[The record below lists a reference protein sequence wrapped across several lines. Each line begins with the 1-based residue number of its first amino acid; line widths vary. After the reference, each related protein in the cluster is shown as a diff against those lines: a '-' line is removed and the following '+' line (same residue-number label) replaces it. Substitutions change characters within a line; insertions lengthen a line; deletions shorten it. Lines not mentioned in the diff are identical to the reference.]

1 VIENLHREDGVAL
14 VVAMMA
20 LLLMTALG
28 VALILTTSSETMIA
42 GNYRS
47 SSEALYAA
55 DAVVERAMDDL
66 LTVSDWNG
74 LLSGSVQS
82 AFVDGAPS
90 GTRRLPDGS
99 SLDLAEAV
107 NMANCGHAATCSAS
121 ELVGNATGDRPWA
134 QNNPV
139 WRLYAYGPLN
149 DMIPARTINSPFYV
163 VLMVADD
170 PSENDDNPLLDGG
183 PQLSGS
189 KNPGAN
195 VLALRAEA
203 FGPRGAH
210 KTIEVTLT
218 RTDTQ
223 ELERGYTGQR
233 GQDEQSRRARKT
245 SVQMPG
251 RPLTMQQLSLSAG
264 GVHE

>member
-1 VIENLHREDGVAL
+1 MTRLHREDGVAL

-20 LLLMTALG
+20 LLLMSALG
-28 VALILTTSSETMIA
+28 VALIMTTSSETMIA
-42 GNYRS
+42 NNYRN

-66 LTVSDWNG
+66 LTVTDWNG

-90 GTRRLPDGS
+90 GARHLPDGS
-99 SLDLAEAV
+99 TIDLVEAV
-107 NMANCGHAATCSAS
+107 NMANCGHASACSGS
-121 ELVGNATGDRPWA
+121 EVVSNATGDRPWA
-134 QNNPV
+134 ENNPV

-149 DMIPARTINSPFYV
+149 DMIPTRTINSPFYV

-170 PSENDDNPLLDGG
+170 PSENDNNPAVDGG
-183 PQLSGS
+183 PPVSGP

-218 RTDTQ
+218 RTDTL
-223 ELERGYTGQR
+223 ELERGYAGQR
-233 GQDEQSRRARKT
+233 GQDEQNRRARKA
-245 SVQMPG
+245 SVQTPG
-251 RPLTMQQLSLSAG
+251 RALTMQQLSLSTG
-264 GVHE
+264 GIHE

>member
-1 VIENLHREDGVAL
+1 MRNLHREDGVAL

-42 GNYRS
+42 SNYRN

-55 DAVVERAMDDL
+55 DAIVERAMNDL

-74 LLSGSVQS
+74 LLAGSVQS
-82 AFVDGAPS
+82 AFVDGPPS
-90 GTRRLPDGS
+90 GTRRLADGS
-99 SLDLAEAV
+99 AIDLAEAV
-107 NMANCGHAATCSAS
+107 NMANCGRANNCSAS

-134 QNNPV
+134 ENNPV

-149 DMIPARTINSPFYV
+149 DITSTGTINSPFYV

-170 PSENDDNPLLDGG
+170 PSENDNNPSIDGG
-183 PQLSGS
+183 PQVSGT

-210 KTIEVTLT
+210 KTIEATLT
-218 RTDTQ
+218 RTDTL

-233 GQDEQSRRARKT
+233 GESEQNRRARKT
-245 SVQMPG
+245 SVQTPA
-251 RPLTMQQLSLSAG
+251 RTLTMQQLSLSTG
-264 GVHE
+264 GIQE

>member
-1 VIENLHREDGVAL
+1 MTNLRREDGVAL

-20 LLLMTALG
+20 LMLMTALG
-28 VALILTTSSETMIA
+28 VALILTTSSETLIA
-42 GNYRS
+42 NNYRN

-74 LLSGSVQS
+74 LLAGSVQS
-82 AFVDGAPS
+82 AFVDGPPTGA
-90 GTRRLPDGS
+90 RKLPDGS
-99 SLDLAEAV
+99 TIDLAEAV
-107 NMANCGHAATCSAS
+107 NIANCGKPAPTCSAS
-121 ELVGNATGDRPWA
+121 ELTGNATGDRPWA
-134 QNNPV
+134 ANNPV

-149 DMIPARTINSPFYV
+149 NMLPAGTINSPFYI
-163 VLMVADD
+163 VLMAADD
-170 PSENDDNPLLDGG
+170 PSENDDNPAVDGG
-183 PQLSGS
+183 PPVSGA

-195 VLALRAEA
+195 VLALRAES

-210 KTIEVTLT
+210 KTIEVTLA
-218 RTDTQ
+218 RTDTV
-223 ELERGYTGQR
+223 ELERGYTAQR

-251 RPLTMQQLSLSAG
+251 QALTMQQLSLPSG
-264 GVHE
+264 GIY